1 MLFHQ
6 HHQLW
11 NRILVSKYHGWRG
24 LDQGPKKHYFSTWWD
39 DLRAI
44 IQHQSMNPP
53 LNQICWKVGRGDQ
66 FLFWEDPWAD
76 EGTPLKDQFPEL
88 FRISSQRLC
97 RLGDVG
103 FCSEN
108 EWVWNLSWRRHLFH
122 NEMETA
128 SKFIDQ
134 ISAIKLNINLQDTW
148 TWRAEPNGNLS
159 TKTAYQVIKSEQF
172 YEGQHLGFQ
181 QLWEIKIPP
190 KALTFAWR
198 LLWDRL
204 PTKDNLIKRQI
215 LIDNGLCPFWH
226 SQPESAS
233 HLFFSCAKVLPLW
246 WDFFSWVKEDRVIHC
261 RPIDN
266 FLQHHPLAGSKGSNR
281 RWKMWWIAVTN
292 TIWKFR
298 NELIFH
304 NQPFD
309 ISKLADSTLFLMWT
323 WLWGWERDFKVPF
336 QWWSSA
342 MPLVFN

>member
-1 MLFHQ
+1 
-6 HHQLW
+6 
-11 NRILVSKYHGWRG
+11 
-24 LDQGPKKHYFSTWWD
+24 
-39 DLRAI
+39 
-44 IQHQSMNPP
+44 
-53 LNQICWKVGRGDQ
+53 
-66 FLFWEDPWAD
+66 
-76 EGTPLKDQFPEL
+76 
-88 FRISSQRLC
+88 
-97 RLGDVG
+97 
-103 FCSEN
+103 
-108 EWVWNLSWRRHLFH
+108 
-122 NEMETA
+122 META

-148 TWRAEPNGNLS
+148 TWRVEPNGNLS
-159 TKTAYQVIKSEQF
+159 TKIAYQVIKSEQF

-323 WLWGWERDFKVPF
+323 WLWGWERDFKAKFDIAEATKVKTKVMSTVATRWRQF
-336 QWWSSA
+336 KSTLTSKF
-342 MPLVFN
+342 VFAKSEGQQTQDVVTKYGLDPEAWKQFEENRLTPNWE